1 MRASAQ
7 YTSLIVPV
15 VFWTCPRDAQQVSNR
30 KLGMIIMVDYVAYY
44 RVSTEKQG
52 KSGLGL
58 AAQRARLE
66 AFLSSDDRILQD
78 FVDIQSGRK
87 DDRSGLN
94 KALAFAKAKKAT
106 LLIARLDRF
115 SRKVS
120 FIARIMDEGISLC
133 CAEMPNASEFQLHI
147 FAALAQEERRL
158 ISERTRAALAEAKKR
173 GRVLGTNGTML
184 AKFNKEQADEFARS
198 LKAAVR
204 SIGVGKSY
212 SEIARTLNDRGLR
225 TRNGRLFCAQTVK
238 NIALRLNVIC
248 LRCEERI
255 VVS

>member
-1 MRASAQ
+1 
-7 YTSLIVPV
+7 
-15 VFWTCPRDAQQVSNR
+15 
-30 KLGMIIMVDYVAYY
+30 MVDYVAYY

-58 AAQRARLE
+58 AAQKSKLD
-66 AFLSSDDRILQD
+66 AFVSSSDRILQE

-87 DDRSGLN
+87 DDRTDLS

-115 SRKVS
+115 SRRVS

-158 ISERTRAALAEAKKR
+158 ISERTKAALAEAKKR
-173 GRVLGTNGTML
+173 GRKLGANGAKL
-184 AKFNKEQADEFARS
+184 AAVNKRQADSFAGSVR
-198 LKAAVR
+198 AAVC
-204 SIGVGKSY
+204 SIGLEKSY
-212 SEIARTLNDRGLR
+212 TEIARKLNEQGLR
-225 TRNGRLFCAQTVK
+225 TSN
-238 NIALRLNVIC
+238 
-248 LRCEERI
+248 
-255 VVS
+255 

>member
-1 MRASAQ
+1 
-7 YTSLIVPV
+7 
-15 VFWTCPRDAQQVSNR
+15 
-30 KLGMIIMVDYVAYY
+30 MVDYVAYY

-58 AAQRARLE
+58 AAQRSRLD
-66 AFLSSDDRILQD
+66 AFVSANDRILQE
-78 FVDIQSGRK
+78 FVDVQSGRK

-115 SRKVS
+115 SRRVS

-173 GRVLGTNGTML
+173 GRRLGC
-184 AKFNKEQADEFARS
+184 QWS
-198 LKAAVR
+198 
-204 SIGVGKSY
+204 
-212 SEIARTLNDRGLR
+212 
-225 TRNGRLFCAQTVK
+225 RNWL
-238 NIALRLNVIC
+238 
-248 LRCEERI
+248 
-255 VVS
+255 